1 MTRADLTALLL
12 LLAFNGL
19 LYAAWWQAPA
29 PATAVEIRAPDQPPQ
44 RLPLDRDRE
53 LRINGH
59 DGVSILRIE
68 NGRVRFVDG
77 PCRNRICVHSGWHA
91 HAAATA
97 RLAHEARARADELEA
112 AGTSHAA
119 QTVARR
125 EAAAAASR
133 AEQRTFDLEVSQR
146 WGKRRT

>member
-91 HAAATA
+91 HAA
-97 RLAHEARARADELEA
+97 D
-112 AGTSHAA
+112 
-119 QTVARR
+119 
-125 EAAAAASR
+125 AAACVPNG
-133 AEQRTFDLEVSQR
+133 VSIR
-146 WGKRRT
+146 LVGGGELIDAVAH